1 MTPDIGPYFWLLFK
15 ALTLLGLVIYIIF
28 AVVVVRQE
36 QLMTKV
42 LEAASEK
49 MLRILALLHLAAS
62 IFIFF
67 LALVIL

>member
-1 MTPDIGPYFWLLFK
+1 MMPDVGSYFWLIFK
-15 ALTLLGLVIYIIF
+15 LLTLLGLAIYVIF

-49 MLRILALLHLAAS
+49 MLRVFALFHLAAS
-62 IFIFF
+62 IFVFF